1 MHLDTSVSLSFNG
14 ECEAAF
20 KVYERLLG
28 AKAEFVITW
37 GASPL
42 AGEIPREWHEKM
54 LFARLRAQ
62 RMTLFGTDILP
73 SSYRRPTGFNLCLS
87 AADEVEAEQFFTEL
101 AEGGTVGMAL
111 QSTFFAA
118 RYGEVVDRFG
128 IPWEI
133 RCRNARGGASA

>member
-1 MHLDTSVSLSFNG
+1 MHLDASVSLSFNG

-42 AGEIPREWHEKM
+42 AGDVPREWHGKM
-54 LFARLRAQ
+54 LFARLRTPH
-62 RMTLFGTDILP
+62 MTLVGGDIP
-73 SSYRRPTGFNLCLS
+73 PASYRRPTGFNLCLS
-87 AADEVEAEQFFTEL
+87 AADEAEAERFFNEL

-111 QSTFFAA
+111 QATFFAA

-133 RCRNARGGASA
+133 RCRGLHGGATA

>member
-1 MHLDTSVSLSFNG
+1 MHLDASVSLSFDG

-20 KVYERLLG
+20 TLYEQLLG

-42 AGEIPREWHEKM
+42 AGDVPAEWHGKM
-54 LFARLRAQ
+54 LFARLRA
-62 RMTLFGTDILP
+62 RHMTLVGGDVP
-73 SSYRRPTGFNLCLS
+73 PGSYRRPTGFTLCLS
-87 AADEVEAEQFFTEL
+87 ADDETEAERFFGEL
-101 AEGGTVGMAL
+101 ADGGTVHMAL
-111 QSTFFAA
+111 QATFFAA

-133 RCRNARGGASA
+133 RCRNPHGGASA

>member
-1 MHLDTSVSLSFNG
+1 MNLDASISLSFNG

-20 KVYERLLG
+20 RLYESLLG

-42 AGEIPREWHEKM
+42 ADDVPRDWHGKM
-54 LFARLRAQ
+54 LFARLRA
-62 RMTLFGTDILP
+62 RNMTLLGGDIP
-73 SSYRRPTGFNLCLS
+73 QGSYRRPTGFTLCLS
-87 AADEVEAEQFFTEL
+87 ADDEAEAERLFAVL
-101 AEGGTVGMAL
+101 ADGGTVQMAL
-111 QSTFFAA
+111 QPTFFAT

-133 RCRNARGGASA
+133 RCRNTHGSRSG